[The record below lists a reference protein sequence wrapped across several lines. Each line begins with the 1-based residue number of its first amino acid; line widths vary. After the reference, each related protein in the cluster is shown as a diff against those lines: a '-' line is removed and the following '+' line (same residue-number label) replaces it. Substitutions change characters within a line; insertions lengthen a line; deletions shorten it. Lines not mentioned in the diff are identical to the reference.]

1 VNNKLQLLQVDLMDL
16 LLHLEWE
23 EVLEEVEEEDKF
35 QDLRQ

>member
-1 VNNKLQLLQVDLMDL
+1 VNNKLQLPQVDLMDL